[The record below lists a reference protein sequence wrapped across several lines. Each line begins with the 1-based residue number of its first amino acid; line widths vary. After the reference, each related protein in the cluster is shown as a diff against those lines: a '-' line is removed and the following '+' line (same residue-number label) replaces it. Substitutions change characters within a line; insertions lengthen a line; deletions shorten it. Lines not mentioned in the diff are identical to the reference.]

1 MAMHP
6 IHRVSRAALVM
17 AAALSWSAPAAA
29 QSPASDRVSADQLV
43 ELGRQHL
50 NANAEGDVERAI
62 ELFQSALA
70 VELDH
75 VPALVGLSDAYRM
88 QAPWDRGDRSGLDP
102 AIAFGP
108 KATYL
113 APDDAEAHKALG
125 RAYLFKRWYRQAL
138 HRFQRLQDL
147 RPDAD
152 AAYRLG
158 WMGIEMGD
166 YVAAWEWFDRSYALD
181 PTNPWMPLYIG
192 VTERTL
198 GNHERAEELLRRGLE
213 SHPDNRYLS
222 FNLVLLFVQRGAS
235 NEAIKHGEALLE
247 RDAAN
252 VDYLIAAAMANWY
265 AGQDLAAVALF
276 ERVMQMASG
285 EDPTIGW
292 WMTYASTVLGD
303 LYTRNGR
310 QDEAKEM
317 LDRNEAA
324 YLDRNRE
331 AGEGWG
337 YMYDLARVYAA
348 RGERDEALRWLRQA
362 VRVGF
367 PEVYLA
373 KVDPMMAA
381 LRGDSEYELV
391 LEELEERVRA
401 MRRSV
406 DERR

>member
-1 MAMHP
+1 MAMCP
-6 IHRVSRAALVM
+6 IHRVSQAMFVIAATL
-17 AAALSWSAPAAA
+17 LGSASATA
-29 QSPASDRVSADQLV
+29 QSPHSDGITAEHLV

-50 NANAEGDVERAI
+50 NANAESGVERAI
-62 ELFQSALA
+62 ELFYAALA
-70 VELDH
+70 VDLDH
-75 VPALVGLSDAYRM
+75 VPALVGLSDAYRT
-88 QAPWDRGDRSGLDP
+88 QAPWDRGDRSWLDP
-102 AIAFGP
+102 AIAFGQ

-138 HRFQRLQDL
+138 FHFQRLHEL

-152 AAYRLG
+152 SAYRLG

-166 YVAAWEWFDRSYALD
+166 YVAAWEWFERSYALD

-213 SHPDNRYLS
+213 ARPDNRYLS
-222 FNLVLLFVQRGAS
+222 FNLVLLLVQRGAHD
-235 NEAIKHGEALLE
+235 EAIKHGEALVE
-247 RDAAN
+247 RDSAN

-265 AGQDLAAVALF
+265 AGQDSAAVALF

-292 WMTYASTVLGD
+292 WMTYASTPLGD
-303 LYTRNGR
+303 LYMKKGR
-310 QDEAKEM
+310 HDEAEA
-317 LDRNEAA
+317 LFDRSEAA

-337 YMYDLARVYAA
+337 YMYDLARVYAS
-348 RGERDEALRWLRQA
+348 RGEREEALRWLRQA
-362 VRVGF
+362 VRFGF

-373 KVDPMMAA
+373 KVDPMMTA
-381 LRGDSEYELV
+381 LRGDSEYERL
-391 LEELEERVRA
+391 LKELEERIRA
-401 MRRSV
+401 MRVSV